1 MIGYGLKKLA
11 KENGMQVDAGVAYG
25 NFKGFAV
32 TFSEGAGYKRMDV
45 VTKFPDAEQKKQF
58 EEALRGVDVS
68 KTYRVQQLIMGS
80 RYLRVEF
87 YDNPGTMKKM
97 EAFFQWFFPL
107 LAEHGA
113 VAGNVC
119 PQCGGTAPGAWYLLD
134 GVAYPMHDS
143 CAAQMQES
151 LVPAYD
157 E

>member
-1 MIGYGLKKLA
+1 MVGYGLKKLA

-97 EAFFQWFFPL
+97 P
-107 LAEHGA
+107 
-113 VAGNVC
+113 
-119 PQCGGTAPGAWYLLD
+119 AWVTQDQQPFLYTNRVRLCI
-134 GVAYPMHDS
+134 MRR
-143 CAAQMQES
+143 
-151 LVPAYD
+151 
-157 E
+157 